1 MSLLNKCQADELLIM
16 QKHMKSY
23 FNDILNQ
30 SKTTIQNLQNQH
42 KMEINEFKEKLDKN
56 VELKVEQHKT
66 QLLDEIEEQSERCKC
81 KLY

>member
-1 MSLLNKCQADELLIM
+1 
-16 QKHMKSY
+16 MKSY

-42 KMEINEFKEKLDKN
+42 KMEINEFKEKFDKN
-56 VELKVEQHKT
+56 VELKFEQHKT

>member
-1 MSLLNKCQADELLIM
+1 
-16 QKHMKSY
+16 MKSY

-42 KMEINEFKEKLDKN
+42 KMEINEFKEKFDKN

>member
-1 MSLLNKCQADELLIM
+1 
-16 QKHMKSY
+16 MKSY

-42 KMEINEFKEKLDKN
+42 KMEINEYNEKFDKN

>member
-1 MSLLNKCQADELLIM
+1 
-16 QKHMKSY
+16 MKSY

-42 KMEINEFKEKLDKN
+42 KMEINEYNEKFDKN
-56 VELKVEQHKT
+56 VEQHKT
-66 QLLDEIEEQSERCKC
+66 QLLDKIEEQSERCKC